1 MGRRRSHLT
10 SCSRSRLTPAAHDRT
25 RALHAYGGF
34 PVKKLLMVAL
44 PAVVFG
50 VTSLVVHGQAPRV
63 SPDTYSQLRWR
74 FVGPEGNRFSSVA
87 GVPGDPLVYYGG
99 SASGGIFKTLDGGI
113 NWEPIF
119 DQQPVSSVGSLAV
132 APSDSNVVWAGTGEA
147 WIRSHISIGE
157 GIFKSTD

>member
-10 SCSRSRLTPAAHDRT
+10 SRSRSRLTPAAHDRT
-25 RALHAYGGF
+25 RAPHAYGGF

-50 VTSLVVHGQAPRV
+50 VTSLVVYGQAPRV

-87 GVPGDPLVYYGG
+87 GVPGDPLVYYRGRGSGRVINTLTGG
-99 SASGGIFKTLDGGI
+99 L
-113 NWEPIF
+113 NLR
-119 DQQPVSSVGSLAV
+119 PVV
-132 APSDSNVVWAGTGEA
+132 
-147 WIRSHISIGE
+147 
-157 GIFKSTD
+157 